1 MERVAKRARTTAAAN
16 DDDDDDTVSGVGP
29 WSDSDMESQEAEP
42 LEDCPGMM
50 VAMVAVGSVGG

>member
-16 DDDDDDTVSGVGP
+16 NDDDDTVGGVGP
-29 WSDSDMESQEAEP
+29 WSDSEMESQEAEQ

-50 VAMVAVGSVGG
+50 VADGGCG